1 MAHSITGIDH
11 CVILVREL
19 DAARDAIARLGFT
32 LTPRGV
38 HSDHMG
44 THNHCVMLRHGYFE
58 VLSVLK
64 PTEEN
69 ARWREVLARREGLN
83 AVALATEDARK
94 GHDELR
100 ANGVDIGDPVDF
112 ARPVD
117 NPGAKGEASFTV
129 AVIPG
134 RFTPGTN
141 MFICQHHT
149 RDLVWYPGSTDHAN
163 GAAGLAGVT
172 AVAEDPAALADDY
185 GLVFGA
191 DRVRADDGA
200 LTIEHDDRSIR
211 FLTPEMLAACYPGV
225 ALDAAPPPYVAA
237 LTIEVADRR
246 ATAAYLAGQGV
257 AHTVLPDGGVCVAPA
272 DACGAIIEFV

>member
-32 LTPRGV
+32 PTPRGV

-44 THNHCVMLRHGYFE
+44 THNHCVMLQRGYFE

-94 GHDELR
+94 GHVELR

-117 NPGAKGEASFTV
+117 NPGAKGEAAFTV
-129 AVIPG
+129 AVIPE

-149 RDLVWYPGSTDHAN
+149 PDLVWYPGSTDHAN
-163 GAAGLAGVT
+163 GAAGLAGAT
-172 AVAEDPAALADDY
+172 AVAEDPAALAEAY
-185 GLVFGA
+185 GRVFGA
-191 DRVRADDGA
+191 DRVRTDSGA
-200 LTIEHDDRSIR
+200 LTIEAGDAPIR
-211 FLTPEMLAACYPGV
+211 FLTPEALAARYPGV

-237 LTIEVADRR
+237 LTIAVADRG